1 MNDPAQT
8 IAVDL
13 RRVEESSLNTL
24 PAPRQLFYDGWVL
37 RVNPGPTK
45 RARSVTALFGSTLP
59 LADKIAHCE
68 ALYERR
74 GLPCLFRST
83 PFDSPPGLDRELD
96 ARGYV
101 AFDNTLVQI
110 VPLASPPSVA
120 APPDVDVAAVSSSGF
135 AEALAA
141 LNGTPARQRATRRA
155 WLAQTPLPTRAIVAT
170 FEGRAVAVGQS
181 SIDDGI
187 AMIGS
192 VATADDVRGRG
203 IATAVVGA
211 LLAWAW
217 ERNAHHAYLQVND
230 DNYRAL
236 AVYRRFGFETA
247 YAYHYRGRPAET
259 AGTGREEPAA

>member
-1 MNDPAQT
+1 MNDSVRT
-8 IAVDL
+8 VAVDL

-24 PAPRQLFYDGWVL
+24 PAPRQIFYDGWVL

-59 LADKIAHCE
+59 LGEKIAHCE

-74 GLPCLFRST
+74 GLACLFRLT
-83 PFDSPPGLDRELD
+83 PFDCPPELDRELG

-101 AFDNTLVQI
+101 VFDNTLVQI
-110 VPLASPPSVA
+110 TALASPATV
-120 APPDVDVAAVSSSGF
+120 APPPGIDVAAASSSGF
-135 AEALAA
+135 SEALAA
-141 LNGTPARQRATRRA
+141 LKSLPARQRATRRA
-155 WLAQTPLPTRAIVAT
+155 WLAQTALPTRAVVAT
-170 FEGRAVAVGQS
+170 CQGRAVAVGQS
-181 SIDDGI
+181 SIDDGM

-192 VATADDVRGRG
+192 VATADDMRGCG

-247 YAYHYRGRPAET
+247 YAYHYRGRPGEC
-259 AGTGREEPAA
+259 G

>member
-1 MNDPAQT
+1 MNDSAH
-8 IAVDL
+8 ALGVDL

-24 PAPRQLFYDGWVL
+24 PAPRQLFYDGWLL

-59 LADKIAHCE
+59 LSEKIAHCE
-68 ALYERR
+68 RLYERR

-83 PFDSPPGLDRELD
+83 PFDAPPELDRELD
-96 ARGYV
+96 ARGYA

-110 VPLASPPSVA
+110 VSLASPPSF
-120 APPDVDVAAVSSSGF
+120 APPADIEISVASASGF
-135 AEALAA
+135 AEALATLEGA
-141 LNGTPARQRATRRA
+141 PARQRSTRRA
-155 WLAQTPLPTRAIVAT
+155 WLAQTPLPTRAVVARLD
-170 FEGRAVAVGQS
+170 GRAVAVGQS
-181 SIDDGI
+181 SIDDGM

-230 DNYRAL
+230 DNCRAL
-236 AVYRRFGFETA
+236 AVYRRFGFETV
-247 YAYHYRGRPAET
+247 YAYHYRGKPEA
-259 AGTGREEPAA
+259 PAA

>member
-1 MNDPAQT
+1 MVG
-8 IAVDL
+8 VDL
-13 RRVEESSLNTL
+13 RRLEESSLNTL
-24 PAPRQLFYDGWVL
+24 PAPRQIFYDGWLL

-59 LADKIAHCE
+59 LAGKIAHCE

-83 PFDSPPGLDRELD
+83 PFDSPRELDRELG

-101 AFDNTLVQI
+101 TFDNTLVQTAA
-110 VPLASPPSVA
+110 LASPPAVEAPPEIEVA
-120 APPDVDVAAVSSSGF
+120 AASSAAF
-135 AEALAA
+135 AEALGA
-141 LNGTPARQRATRRA
+141 LKSTPARQRATRRA
-155 WLAQTPLPTRAIVAT
+155 WLAQTPLPTRAVVAT
-170 FEGRAVAVGQS
+170 LDGRPVAVGQS
-181 SIDDGI
+181 SIDDGM

-192 VATADDVRGRG
+192 VATADEMRGRG
-203 IATAVVGA
+203 IATAVVAA

-236 AVYRRFGFETA
+236 AVYRRFGFATA
-247 YAYHYRGRPAET
+247 YAYHYRGRPGECA
-259 AGTGREEPAA
+259 